1 MPMAGGGAAA
11 ARKGLNMKRD
21 REAFQKR
28 NASRELKGVAGAS
41 TLVDQMTPQQY
52 AEVRKAFESYDKDGS
67 GVQSHSTQRHRPGLC
82 RSLMPPRL
90 DSRATRRKARGRGDE
105 GGAAADGCC
114 NEREGG

>member
-1 MPMAGGGAAA
+1 MPMSGGGAAA

-21 REAFQKR
+21 REAFEKR
-28 NASRELKGVAGAS
+28 KASRELKGVAGAS
-41 TLVDQMTPQQY
+41 TQVDQMTPQQY

-67 GVQSHSTQRHRPGLC
+67 GVQSHSTRRHRRGSC
-82 RSLMPPRL
+82 GSLMPPRL

-114 NEREGG
+114 NE